1 MVKSNATWLREHS
14 SPVAVIFTPFS
25 SYRTVS
31 WMVAVVSKTGNAF
44 CGAEEVSSTASLS
57 GSWAAVSLEMEL
69 EEGPGSEELDSVG
82 LQAARASSKTAYQ
95 QQSNGF
101 FHTRYLLE
109 NMWDVTLHRFTIS
122 RCTP

>member
-31 WMVAVVSKTGNAF
+31 WMVAVVSKLGTLS

-82 LQAARASSKTAYQ
+82 LQAARASSKQLT
-95 QQSNGF
+95 SNKAMDF
-101 FHTRYLLE
+101 FIL
-109 NMWDVTLHRFTIS
+109 VTS
-122 RCTP
+122 